1 MPSEIRVFILD
12 NRVVNADNGNDAALW
27 LKRGARELS
36 STDIAATFGEQAHLA
51 GPHNTAVHADG
62 SIAFTPPPPLPE
74 PTEEEL
80 ATQARV
86 ERDRLMRDV
95 YDPAIMQALR
105 EHRAAVIAGDETAP
119 INARIAAW
127 DAYATAL
134 CDLTLQAEFPHVI
147 TWPEAPSN

>member
-1 MPSEIRVFILD
+1 MGTFISP
-12 NRVVNADNGNDAALW
+12 NGNPEIWADRPHGYFTPEEWAVAHPAPLPPAPSADELAAL
-27 LKRGARELS
+27 AR
-36 STDIAATFGEQAHLA
+36 T
-51 GPHNTAVHADG
+51 
-62 SIAFTPPPPLPE
+62 
-74 PTEEEL
+74 
-80 ATQARV
+80 